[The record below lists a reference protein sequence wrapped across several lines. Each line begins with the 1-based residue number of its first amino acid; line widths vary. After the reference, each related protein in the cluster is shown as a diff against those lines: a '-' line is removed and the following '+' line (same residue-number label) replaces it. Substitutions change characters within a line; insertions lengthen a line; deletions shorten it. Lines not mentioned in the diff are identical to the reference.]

1 MSEKGEKYLYK
12 VIQTENGARRFQF
25 KYDERK
31 SIVVA
36 KPCENEKIAKF
47 SRKIKKKK

>member
-12 VIQTENGARRFQF
+12 VVQTENGARRFQF

-31 SIVVA
+31 NIVVA
-36 KPCENEKIAKF
+36 KPCEKVKKF